1 MSQVRFSSLEEVVQ
15 TMPEWVKLDVAI
27 EIMAEV
33 ISDQSRAIASEE
45 KKEKKDLG
53 KLKQLKEEKR
63 KLLKERQAMYSGNRE
78 VIHKILIEYG
88 KKVRVKYM
96 EAK

>member
-53 KLKQLKEEKR
+53 KLK
-63 KLLKERQAMYSGNRE
+63 
-78 VIHKILIEYG
+78 
-88 KKVRVKYM
+88 
-96 EAK
+96 